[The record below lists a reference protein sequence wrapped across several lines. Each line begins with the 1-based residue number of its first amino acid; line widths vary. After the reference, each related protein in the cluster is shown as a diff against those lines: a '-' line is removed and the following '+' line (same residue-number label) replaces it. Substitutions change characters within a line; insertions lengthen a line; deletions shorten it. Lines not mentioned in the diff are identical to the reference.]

1 MTVPWKLGQSYSGG
15 GAGGGTSNQVW
26 GQFAGQ
32 NLSLSAAV
40 QNVIIGREA
49 AKGLDRGDS
58 NVFIGCNAG
67 PYNDGNNYENCD
79 NNTVV
84 SGYSMYFAG
93 GNAKGNS
100 VFGYHASYDLRGAQF
115 NTTVGYAAAKNV
127 MNGGECVVIGHS
139 AAEGSSAYHP
149 NSLVAIGASAA
160 KNITSAQNVIV
171 IGNNAN
177 PSSNT
182 PSNEITL
189 GDSDINHFRVPG
201 IGVSFSAGGGVVTGI
216 MTASSFK
223 LLDGSAVGGVES
235 DAQGNTVGGSGAGDS
250 FTGTDAE
257 IIHYLVKTLA
267 LQSLLQIA
275 QRLWEKMLVN
285 QSLQEV
291 TTIFLV

>member
-1 MTVPWKLGQSYSGG
+1 
-15 GAGGGTSNQVW
+15 
-26 GQFAGQ
+26 
-32 NLSLSAAV
+32 
-40 QNVIIGREA
+40 
-49 AKGLDRGDS
+49 
-58 NVFIGCNAG
+58 
-67 PYNDGNNYENCD
+67 
-79 NNTVV
+79 
-84 SGYSMYFAG
+84 
-93 GNAKGNS
+93 
-100 VFGYHASYDLRGAQF
+100 
-115 NTTVGYAAAKNV
+115 

-201 IGVSFSAGGGVVTGI
+201 IGVSLSAGGGVVTGI

-235 DAQGNTVGGSGAGDS
+235 DAQYNTVGGTNAGERFS
-250 FTGTDAE
+250 GTDAR
-257 IIHYLVKTLA
+257 YNTLFGYEA
-267 LQSLLQIA
+267 G
-275 QRLWEKMLVN
+275 
-285 QSLQEV
+285 
-291 TTIFLV
+291 TTITTGDNNHCFGYRSGKRISTGSNNICMGTSSGRYLHTQSDNVLIGKSAGDYLGYDQIPPSRRSSND